1 MAEAVINMDAI
12 QTSAGRSSFNRIQ
25 GEVEMTVSLIFIV
38 CILKSLL
45 HTIVR
50 VAGTLSFALPLPISP
65 LLSFFSAY
73 FLD

>member
-12 QTSAGRSSFNRIQ
+12 RTSAGPSSFNRIQ
-25 GEVEMTVSLIFIV
+25 REVELTVSLIFIV

-45 HTIVR
+45 HTVVR
-50 VAGTLSFALPLPISP
+50 VPGTLSFALPLPISP
-65 LLSFFSAY
+65 LLSSFFAY